1 MSVEPI
7 LLAGAAPVAA
17 AIAAAGM
24 ADTALLITLETPI
37 KRGDEEIRDVT
48 VRAIVGRDC
57 AGLSLA
63 KLAISSYDELRA
75 LLPRV
80 SNLIEEEID
89 LLASDDL
96 VDVIVDMGD
105 LVEPDET
112 AVASIML
119 RKPLGGDLRNVSIA
133 RLQHL
138 YYEEL
143 RTIVPRIAT
152 PHITPEA
159 LDAMPLGKLMGLAS
173 RVSDFLLTARRR
185 AEFRI
190 E

>member
-1 MSVEPI
+1 MSDELTLPTS
-7 LLAGAAPVAA
+7 ADAP
-17 AIAAAGM
+17 AAGLPT
-24 ADTALLITLETPI
+24 TALIITLETPL
-37 KRGDEEIRDVT
+37 KRGEEDVRAVT

-63 KLAISSYDELRA
+63 KLAISSYDELRT

-80 SNLIEEEID
+80 SNLIEEEVD

-96 VDVIVDMGD
+96 VDVIVDMGE
-105 LVEPDET
+105 LVEPDEA
-112 AVASIML
+112 AVGGISL

-152 PHITPEA
+152 PRLTPDDI
-159 LDAMPLGKLMGLAS
+159 DAMPLAKLMGLAS
-173 RVSDFLLTARRR
+173 RVSDFLLTTRRR

>member
-1 MSVEPI
+1 MSDELT
-7 LLAGAAPVAA
+7 LLAAEETAAVGVPPAA
-17 AIAAAGM
+17 
-24 ADTALLITLETPI
+24 LVVVLETPL
-37 KRGDEEIRDVT
+37 KRGEEDVHAVT
-48 VRAIVGRDC
+48 LRAIVGRDC

-63 KLAISSYDELRA
+63 KLAISSYDELRT

-80 SNLIEEEID
+80 SNLIEEEVD

-96 VDVIVDMGD
+96 VDVIVDMGE
-105 LVEPDET
+105 LVEPDEA
-112 AVASIML
+112 AVGGLSL

-143 RTIVPRIAT
+143 RTIVPRITT
-152 PHITPEA
+152 PRLTSDDI
-159 LDAMPLGKLMGLAS
+159 DAMPLAKLMGLAS
-173 RVSDFLLTARRR
+173 RVSNFLLTTRRR